1 MKYIAYFVDG
11 TQPAP
16 NNSQLSQTEQGIIAN
31 AVTTIDNWNTLC
43 EQGVSIAM
51 STNPDITFIHAT
63 GNVLKQNTAVLTAA
77 TSKLRAKL
85 SQYNLTSN
93 LQG

>member
-1 MKYIAYFVDG
+1 MKYISYFVDA

-31 AVTTIDNWNTLC
+31 AVSTIDNWNTLC

-51 STNPDITFIHAT
+51 ATNPDITFIHTA
-63 GNVLKQNTAVLTAA
+63 GDVFKQNTTVLVAA
-77 TSKLRAKL
+77 TSKLRSKL
-85 SQYNLTSN
+85 AQYQLPRP
-93 LQG
+93 